1 MAVANEPQETG
12 GARGLLATAV
22 DSVGRVRVAVAI
34 TAAVLL
40 VAVLTR
46 ELAPLPAVLV
56 FATVAMALAVDVRR
70 AIRRRAADVAE
81 SGRGAEA
88 GDLVIDATIAGVPD
102 PVIVLER
109 GGLVRAFNRRAV
121 EVAPALATARP
132 LSFALRHPGVLD
144 AVRRAAEEAGPLGTV
159 RTEMAQRVPTERW
172 WETVI
177 APVRLPPGPGRPA
190 GERLLMVSFHDLT
203 PLRRS
208 EQMRADFIANASH
221 ELRTPLASLS
231 GFIDTLQ
238 GPARTDTAARE
249 KFLAIMRAQASRMAR
264 LIDDLLSLSRIE
276 LKAHVRP
283 ETPVDLVLLLRQVVE
298 GLQPLAAERGVAV
311 AFEPPAS
318 GVTVAGDRDELVRAF
333 ENLVENALKYGASG
347 GRIDIGMTLAT
358 APQGDEVAV
367 AVKDYGPGIAPEHLP
382 RLTERFYRA
391 DVADS
396 RAQGGTGLGL
406 ALVKHILQRHRGRL
420 VIDST
425 VGAGATFTVR
435 LPSLAERLPEP
446 DTAQPAE

>member
-1 MAVANEPQETG
+1 MRLVLPAA
-12 GARGLLATAV
+12 AIALATAV
-22 DSVGRVRVAVAI
+22 LAGEIRVVPAVIVFAAI
-34 TAAVLL
+34 TLGVLL
-40 VAVLTR
+40 
-46 ELAPLPAVLV
+46 
-56 FATVAMALAVDVRR
+56 D
-70 AIRRRAADVAE
+70 IRRAAAA
-81 SGRGAEA
+81 RGAGAEVLGRRGDA
-88 GDLVIDATIAGVPD
+88 DDLVVDAAIAGVPD

-132 LSFALRHPGVLD
+132 LSFALRHPGVLE
-144 AVRRAAEEAGPLGTV
+144 AVRRAAEEGGTV
-159 RTEMAQRVPTERW
+159 RTEMFQRVPAERW
-172 WETVI
+172 WEAVI
-177 APVRLPPGPGRPA
+177 APVRLPAGPDPRN
-190 GERLLMVSFHDLT
+190 GERLLLVAFHDLT

-238 GPARTDTAARE
+238 GPARADTAARE
-249 KFLAIMRAQASRMAR
+249 KFLGIMRAQASRMAR

-283 ETPVDLVLLLRQVVE
+283 ESPVDLVLLLRQVAD
-298 GLQPLAAERGVAV
+298 GLQPIAGERGVAI
-311 AFEPPAS
+311 AFDPPPEP
-318 GVTVAGDRDELVRAF
+318 VTVAGDRDELLRAF

-347 GRIDIGMTLAT
+347 GRVELAILRE
-358 APQGDEVAV
+358 PGLQGTEVAV
-367 AVKDYGPGIAPEHLP
+367 SVRDYGPGIAPEHLP

-391 DVADS
+391 DVAES

-420 VIDST
+420 GIDST
-425 VGAGATFTVR
+425 PGAGATFTVR
-435 LPSLAERLPEP
+435 LPIVTGSPSATRI
-446 DTAQPAE
+446 DGISAS